1 MEQAEGTQAEGG
13 TAVSVVE
20 AAAILGIS
28 PRAVR
33 MRIERGTLEA
43 WRVNVGRTE
52 EWRIQRAALQPA
64 SKEGTSSGT
73 GAWKER
79 KEQPSSSHPEWPQER
94 AELREQ
100 VAWLRGK
107 VDALTRLLEAE
118 RSDKSALEARLV
130 RMLPGGEVQEQPR
143 RRWWKFGRP

>member
-13 TAVSVVE
+13 TAVTVAE

-52 EWRIQRAALQPA
+52 AWRIRRDALQSA
-64 SKEGTSSGT
+64 GKEGTSSGT

-79 KEQPSSSHPEWPQER
+79 KEQPSSSSQER

-107 VDALTRLLEAE
+107 VDALTRMLEAE
-118 RSDKSALEARLV
+118 RTDKRILEARLV
-130 RMLPGGEVQEQPR
+130 RALPGGEAQEQQPR
-143 RRWWKFGRP
+143 RRWWWPF

>member
-1 MEQAEGTQAEGG
+1 MEQSEGTQAEGG

-52 EWRIQRAALQPA
+52 EWRIQRSALRTA
-64 SKEGTSSGT
+64 SKEGTSTGT

-79 KEQPSSSHPEWPQER
+79 KERPSGSSQEWTQER

-143 RRWWKFGRP
+143 RRWWWPF